1 MNELELVFKN
11 RTMEPATQRSHIQT
25 FNKINSLYTIDR
37 PLHAYSYGMINEM
50 LKIPELSP
58 SYKRKVVSLFII
70 VKHELTPTDEDLPK
84 LRELLP
90 KLTNE
95 VKDKRVLDFKEED
108 TDLYDAI
115 KDWIDTL
122 DIDADPVKFIVNYL
136 VFYLNVRNLD
146 LIIKIC
152 DRDKYCLETD
162 DKINYLVYAP
172 FEITY
177 YRNTYKTKKSY
188 GTKYNSISDE
198 RFIYAVSCIKR
209 NTILLTENT
218 DSIGGM
224 IKRRLYNNMTETDY
238 LHQNITKFE
247 GDVNKLLEIEQNR
260 GTNLKTLMTSY
271 NKSFTNGKK

>member
-1 MNELELVFKN
+1 MDELTIVFERRPMEL
-11 RTMEPATQRSHIQT
+11 TTQKSHIQT
-25 FNKINSLYTIDR
+25 YNKIKSLYTLDR
-37 PLHAYSYGMINEM
+37 PLHAYTYGMICEM
-50 LKIPELSP
+50 LKVAELSP
-58 SYKRKVVSLFII
+58 SYKRKIVSLFII

-90 KLTNE
+90 TLTNE
-95 VKDKRVLDFKEED
+95 VIDKRVLDFKTKD

-122 DIDADPVKFIVNYL
+122 DIDADPVKFIINYL

-152 DRDKYCLETD
+152 DYDKYCLETD
-162 DKINYLVYAP
+162 DTINYLVYAP
-172 FEITY
+172 FEIKY

-188 GTKYNSISDE
+188 GTKNNSIKDP
-198 RFIYAVSCIKR
+198 RFIYAVSCLKQ

-218 DSIGGM
+218 QSIGGM
-224 IKRRLYNNMTETDY
+224 VKRRLYNNMTETDY
-238 LHQNITKFE
+238 LHQNITKYE
-247 GDVNKLLEIEQNR
+247 GDVNKLIEIESNR

-271 NKSFTNGKK
+271 NKTFTNGKK

>member
-1 MNELELVFKN
+1 MDELNLVFQQ
-11 RTMEPATQRSHIQT
+11 RQMELTTQKSHIQT
-25 FNKINSLYTIDR
+25 FNKVKALFTIDR
-37 PLHAYSYGMINEM
+37 PLHEYSYGMICDM
-50 LKIPELSP
+50 LKVAELSP
-58 SYKRKVVSLFII
+58 SYKRKIVSLFIV

-90 KLTNE
+90 ELTNE
-95 VKDKRVLDFKEED
+95 VKNKRVADFKTED
-108 TDLYDAI
+108 TDLYETI
-115 KDWIDTL
+115 KDWIDTM

-152 DRDKYCLETD
+152 DYDKYCLETD

-172 FEITY
+172 FEIKY

-188 GTKYNSISDE
+188 GTKYNSISDA
-198 RFIYAVSCIKR
+198 RFIYAVSCLKP

-224 IKRRLYNNMTETDY
+224 IKRRLYNGMTETDY

-260 GTNLKTLMTSY
+260 GTNLKTLMTAY